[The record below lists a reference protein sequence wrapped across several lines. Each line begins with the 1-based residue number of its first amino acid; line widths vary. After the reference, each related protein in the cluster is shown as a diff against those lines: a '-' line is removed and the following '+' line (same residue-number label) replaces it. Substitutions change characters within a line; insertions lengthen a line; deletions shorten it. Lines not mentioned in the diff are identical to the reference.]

1 MQNLEQHDGMLFPSP
16 PPPPPRPP
24 PLSLQS
30 DTIPGQGFRSRVLS
44 FPSPHDTRSPLQ
56 LSNTDRQPSNICIAS
71 FLFLTLSFLSPFPLG
86 AAQCSEGQPCAC
98 EVCRSGSQ
106 RFRCSSGMIPS
117 AITHCCTPQTDHF
130 WASRGAIA
138 GSGHEVKHE
147 FLNITRNVGA

>member
-1 MQNLEQHDGMLFPSP
+1 MTVCYSL
-16 PPPPPRPP
+16 PRPRLRPAPPTPHP

-86 AAQCSEGQPCAC
+86 AGTMQRGSALCVRSVSFGFTAVPLLVGDDSLGHYALLHSADRSFLG
-98 EVCRSGSQ
+98 VSWSDCRLRPRSQ
-106 RFRCSSGMIPS
+106 
-117 AITHCCTPQTDHF
+117 
-130 WASRGAIA
+130 
-138 GSGHEVKHE
+138 
-147 FLNITRNVGA
+147 TRVSQHYA

>member
-1 MQNLEQHDGMLFPSP
+1 MTVCYSL
-16 PPPPPRPP
+16 PRPRLRP
-24 PLSLQS
+24 APHRSVCNPTPSLARVFA
-30 DTIPGQGFRSRVLS
+30 PEYFRSHRLTTLDLPCNLAIPTDSPATFALPPSS
-44 FPSPHDTRSPLQ
+44 FS
-56 LSNTDRQPSNICIAS
+56 
-71 FLFLTLSFLSPFPLG
+71 LSFLSPFPLG